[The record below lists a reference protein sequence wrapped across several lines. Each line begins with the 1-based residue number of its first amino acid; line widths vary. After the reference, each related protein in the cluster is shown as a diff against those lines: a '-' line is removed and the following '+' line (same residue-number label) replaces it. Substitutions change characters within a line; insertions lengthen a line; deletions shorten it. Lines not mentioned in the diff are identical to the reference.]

1 MSDPG
6 ARVDRLIEELRAIHA
21 EFEAAAARNIDLRD
35 AVGLQRLDDLKAA
48 LDHVRHILWPQLL
61 ASQPGSQENVLY
73 ALQLYRMNRIREM
86 LRVLQQDESALG
98 EDAKLRLFLA
108 EIHRATSP
116 GLDS

>member
-1 MSDPG
+1 MSDLG
-6 ARVDRLIEELRAIHA
+6 AKVSKLVVELRELYADFESAATRHA
-21 EFEAAAARNIDLRD
+21 DLH
-35 AVGLQRLDDLKAA
+35 GELDKEHLDQLKNA
-48 LDHVRHILWPQLL
+48 LDHLRHIIWPQLL
-61 ASQPGSQENVLY
+61 AFEQNSEENILY

>member
-1 MSDPG
+1 MSDLG
-6 ARVDRLIEELRAIHA
+6 TKIRKLTEDLRQVYA
-21 EFEAAAARNIDLRD
+21 EFESAATRQADLRAD
-35 AVGLQRLDDLKAA
+35 VDPEQLNQLKAA
-48 LDHVRHILWPQLL
+48 LDHVRHIIWPQLL
-61 ASQPGSQENVLY
+61 AFQQGSEENVLY

-116 GLDS
+116 GMDS

>member
-1 MSDPG
+1 MSDLG
-6 ARVDRLIEELRAIHA
+6 AKVHKLVAELRDLYAD
-21 EFEAAAARNIDLRD
+21 FEAAAAQRADLH
-35 AVGLQRLDDLKAA
+35 GQLDREQLDGLKAA
-48 LDHVRHILWPQLL
+48 LDHLRHIIWPQLL
-61 ASQPGSQENVLY
+61 AFEQSSEENILY

-116 GLDS
+116 GMDS